1 MLLLDTGDALAGGKR
16 LGDATQGQ
24 VIVDGMNL
32 MGYDAMAL
40 GPLDL
45 ALGWDALQQRIGE
58 ADFAMLSANAALTG
72 TEDLVVEPYAIL
84 DLEGLRVGVVGLTR
98 PPDIALPAFHILDPR
113 RTAETYVPLVAGQAD
128 IVILLTNLRYRQAMA
143 LAGSVPGIDLV
154 FAALPNQLP
163 RHAVRTAN
171 GTLVV
176 TAEQPLPR
184 HTGRRV
190 GRLVVHVAEDGSLG
204 GEVWHSRPL
213 DRSIPDDPEMQ
224 ALLEKYKK

>member
-1 MLLLDTGDALAGGKR
+1 
-16 LGDATQGQ
+16 
-24 VIVDGMNL
+24 MNL

-45 ALGWDALQQRIGE
+45 ALGWEALQQRTAE
-58 ADFAMLSANAALTG
+58 ADFAMLSANTALTG
-72 TEDLVVEPYAIL
+72 TEDLIVDPYTIL
-84 DLEGLRVGVVGLTR
+84 DVGGLRVGVVGLTR
-98 PPDIALPAFHILDPR
+98 QPDTALPTFHILDPQQA
-113 RTAETYVPLVAGQAD
+113 AETYVPQVAEQAD
-128 IVILLTNLRYRQAMA
+128 TVILLTNLPYRQAMA
-143 LAGSVPGIDLV
+143 LAESVPGIDLV
-154 FAALPNQLP
+154 VAALPNQLP
-163 RHAVRTAN
+163 KQAVRTAN

-190 GRLVVHVAEDGSLG
+190 GQLVVDVGADGSLN
-204 GEVWHSRPL
+204 GETWQSRAL